1 MRIYQVAI
9 TVDYCEDHARITL
22 GMTPNF
28 NSDINMTKMAYG
40 ITQENWKD
48 IVIFPQS
55 NVKVVIQAFE
65 TDTITNEFVDDSNKD
80 MTAIVMGN
88 NNELGW
94 YVKRDVFK
102 EGVPL
107 SMTLDH
113 LDLSCQ

>member
-28 NSDINMTKMAYG
+28 DSAINMTKIVYG
-40 ITQENWKD
+40 LTQENWND
-48 IVIFPQS
+48 IVIYPRS

-80 MTAIVMGN
+80 MTAIIMGN
-88 NNELGW
+88 NNDLGW
-94 YVKRDVFK
+94 HVKRDVFK
-102 EGVPL
+102 EDTHFSEPAERFY
-107 SMTLDH
+107 
-113 LDLSCQ
+113 

>member
-28 NSDINMTKMAYG
+28 NSAINMTKMSYG

-55 NVKVVIQAFE
+55 NVKVVYFCLPHGHGSALLS
-65 TDTITNEFVDDSNKD
+65 TDVATPGVLCTVQERHGPCPVKCHEDD
-80 MTAIVMGN
+80 
-88 NNELGW
+88 
-94 YVKRDVFK
+94 
-102 EGVPL
+102 
-107 SMTLDH
+107 
-113 LDLSCQ
+113 